1 MPFSRWLNAFR
12 PNYKEATSLPI
23 KVAFSESTY
32 EPLPYGLIVLAEGPD
47 PALDIVAVH
56 GLNGHHEK
64 TWTTNNVNWLR
75 DLLPSDIPNA
85 RILSWGYDANTHSTS
100 QISGQ
105 YLYDHA
111 RTLVSDL
118 CLKRRL
124 TKTRTRPI
132 IFVAHSLGGIVV
144 KSALIHSEAARRGAL
159 EEHRS
164 IKLSTYGILFMG
176 TPHQGGSGVHLGE
189 LMLKVASIFVTA
201 DDKILKHIERDS
213 EWLQQQLGQYAP
225 ISNDFVTKFAY
236 EMFPT
241 RIALGTAIMVVP
253 QASAVVPGAT
263 NAEPVAIPADHLN
276 MVKFASRQNRG
287 YEKVSGHLQLLA
299 EEAPE
304 AIGAR
309 WEEQDRI
316 RKAQANV
323 KEDFTVPFS
332 LSGIPE
338 TENFVGRKE
347 ELAKIKEA
355 FQGDGS
361 QRTVVLLHGL
371 GGIGKTQLAVTFVKE
386 HRDTYSA
393 IFWLNGKNEDT
404 LKQSFAVMANRLYKE
419 YPSSALLRTAAEAK
433 DVDQIVVTIRQ
444 WLSAKENHRWMLVF
458 DNIDN
463 PKLPGNEDPQA
474 YDVRLYFPEAYQG
487 SILITTRSSRLKI
500 GKVVSVRKLVDI
512 RESIAILTSTSGR
525 VNLDRDTYAIDLANQ
540 LDGLPLALTT
550 AGAYLSQVSTS
561 LEDYLRHYRTSWLK
575 LQQTTPD
582 LLSYED
588 RALYTTW
595 NLSFKHIQSQNES
608 AGNLLRLWAYFDNQ
622 DVWFQLLAAGSEGT
636 PVWFATIVYDELSFN
651 EAIRLLC
658 DHALIESL
666 EMSGGEISM
675 AILALICVGL
685 AVPTK
690 DVPEYWV
697 EERRLLPHADKC
709 FESVSNTINLEFQ
722 NNRNALNAVQN
733 LGVLY
738 ADQGKMAEAEAMYR
752 RALEGKEKAWGPEHT
767 STLDMVNNLGI
778 LYKDQGKMAEAEAM
792 FRRALEGKEKAWGPE
807 HTSTLD
813 TVNNLGTLYADQGK
827 MAEAEAMYRRALEGK
842 EKAWGPEH
850 TSTLD
855 MVNNLGLLYKDQ
867 GKMAEA
873 EAMFRRALEGKEK
886 AWGLEHTSTLD
897 TVHNLGSLYADQ
909 GKMAEAEAIYRRAL
923 EGKEKAWGPE
933 HTSTLNTVNN
943 LGSLYVDQGKMAEA
957 EAMYRRAL
965 EGYEK
970 AWGPEH
976 TSTLVTVSN
985 LGIIYKDQG
994 KMAEAEAMY
1003 RRALE
1008 GKEKAVGPE
1017 HTSTLDTVNNLGIL
1031 YKDQGKMAEA
1041 EAMYRR
1047 ALEGKEKAWGP
1058 EHTSTLETVNNLGI
1072 LYADQGKMAEA
1083 EAMYRRALEGKE
1095 KALGPE
1101 HTSTLDT
1108 VNNLGVLYRDQGKMA
1123 EAEAM
1128 YRRALEGEEKAWG
1141 PEHTSTLDTVNNLG
1155 ILYADQGKMAEAE
1168 AMYRRALEGKEKAV
1182 GPEHTSTLNTVN
1194 NLGVL
1199 YKDQGKMAEAEAMY
1213 RRALE
1218 GKEKAWGPEHTSTL
1232 DTVNNLG
1239 TLYADQG
1246 KMAEAEAM
1254 YRRAL
1259 EGYEKAWGPEH
1270 MSMLDTVNNLGVLY
1284 KDQGKMAEA
1293 EAMYRRALEGYEK
1306 AWGPEHTSTLDTVNN
1321 LGILYADQGK
1331 MAEAE
1336 AMYRRALEGYE
1347 KAWGPEHMSMLDTVY
1362 NLGVLYKDQGKMAE
1376 AEAMY
1381 RRALEG
1387 YEKAWGPE
1395 HTSTLDTANNLGNL
1409 YKNQGKMAEAEA
1421 MYRRALE
1428 GKEKAWGPEHTSTL
1442 DTVNNLGTLYKDQGK
1457 MAEAEAMYRRALE
1470 GYEKAWEKSRQD
1482 GQSGSHVSTGV
1493 GRV

>member
-1 MPFSRWLNAFR
+1 MPSSRWLNTFR
-12 PNYKEATSLPI
+12 PKYKEATSLPTE
-23 KVAFSESTY
+23 VAFSESTY
-32 EPLPYGLIVLAEGPD
+32 EPLPYGLIVLAEGLD
-47 PALDIVAVH
+47 PTLDIVAVH

-105 YLYDHA
+105 YLYNHA
-111 RTLVSDL
+111 TTLVSDL
-118 CLKRRL
+118 CLKRSL

-201 DDKILKHIERDS
+201 DDKILKHLERDS

-225 ISNDFVTKFAY
+225 ISNEFVTKFAY

-241 RIALGTAIMVVP
+241 RIALGKAIMVVP

-276 MVKFASRQNRG
+276 MVKFASRQNGG

-316 RKAQANV
+316 RKAQASV

-338 TENFVGRKE
+338 TQNFVGRKE
-347 ELAKIKEA
+347 ELAEIKEA

-361 QRTVVLLHGL
+361 QRRVVLLHGL

-386 HRDTYSA
+386 HRDAYSA

-404 LKQSFAVMANRLYKE
+404 LKQSFAVMAKRLYKE
-419 YPSSALLRTAAEAK
+419 HPSSPLLRMAAEAK
-433 DVDQIVVTIRQ
+433 YVDQIGVIIRQ
-444 WLSAKENHRWMLVF
+444 WLSAKANHRWMLVF

-474 YDVRLYFPEAYQG
+474 YDVRLYFPEAHQG

-500 GKVVSVRKLVDI
+500 GKFVSVRKLVDI

-525 VNLDRDTYAIDLANQ
+525 VNLDRDTYAIDLVNQ

-561 LEDYLRHYRTSWLK
+561 LEDYLRHYRSSWLK
-575 LQQTTPD
+575 LQQKSPD

-608 AGNLLRLWAYFDNQ
+608 AGNLIRLWAYFDNQ
-622 DVWFQLLAAGSEGT
+622 DVWFQLLAAGSEGS
-636 PVWFATIVYDELSFN
+636 PAWFATIVYDELSFD

-666 EMSGGEISM
+666 EMSGGYGMHNCVHAWAVHVLNAERETSM

-685 AVPTK
+685 AVPTN

-697 EERRLLPHADKC
+697 KERRLLPHADKC
-709 FESVSNTINLEFQ
+709 RESVINTINLGLQ
-722 NNRNALNAVQN
+722 NNRNALNAVHK
-733 LGVLY
+733 LGNLY
-738 ADQGKMAEAEAMYR
+738 A
-752 RALEGKEKAWGPEHT
+752 
-767 STLDMVNNLGI
+767 
-778 LYKDQGKMAEAEAM
+778 
-792 FRRALEGKEKAWGPE
+792 
-807 HTSTLD
+807 
-813 TVNNLGTLYADQGK
+813 
-827 MAEAEAMYRRALEGK
+827 
-842 EKAWGPEH
+842 
-850 TSTLD
+850 
-855 MVNNLGLLYKDQ
+855 
-867 GKMAEA
+867 
-873 EAMFRRALEGKEK
+873 
-886 AWGLEHTSTLD
+886 
-897 TVHNLGSLYADQ
+897 
-909 GKMAEAEAIYRRAL
+909 
-923 EGKEKAWGPE
+923 
-933 HTSTLNTVNN
+933 
-943 LGSLYVDQGKMAEA
+943 DQGKMAEA

-976 TSTLVTVSN
+976 TSTLDTVNN
-985 LGIIYKDQG
+985 LGNLYANQG
-994 KMAEAEAMY
+994 KLAEAEAMY

-1008 GKEKAVGPE
+1008 GKE
-1017 HTSTLDTVNNLGIL
+1017 
-1031 YKDQGKMAEA
+1031 M
-1041 EAMYRR
+1041 
-1047 ALEGKEKAWGP
+1047 AWGP
-1058 EHTSTLETVNNLGI
+1058 EHTST
-1072 LYADQGKMAEA
+1072 
-1083 EAMYRRALEGKE
+1083 
-1095 KALGPE
+1095 
-1101 HTSTLDT
+1101 
-1108 VNNLGVLYRDQGKMA
+1108 
-1123 EAEAM
+1123 
-1128 YRRALEGEEKAWG
+1128 
-1141 PEHTSTLDTVNNLG
+1141 
-1155 ILYADQGKMAEAE
+1155 
-1168 AMYRRALEGKEKAV
+1168 
-1182 GPEHTSTLNTVN
+1182 
-1194 NLGVL
+1194 
-1199 YKDQGKMAEAEAMY
+1199 
-1213 RRALE
+1213 
-1218 GKEKAWGPEHTSTL
+1218 
-1232 DTVNNLG
+1232 
-1239 TLYADQG
+1239 
-1246 KMAEAEAM
+1246 
-1254 YRRAL
+1254 
-1259 EGYEKAWGPEH
+1259 
-1270 MSMLDTVNNLGVLY
+1270 LDTVNNLGVLY

-1321 LGILYADQGK
+1321 LG
-1331 MAEAE
+1331 
-1336 AMYRRALEGYE
+1336 
-1347 KAWGPEHMSMLDTVY
+1347 
-1362 NLGVLYKDQGKMAE
+1362 
-1376 AEAMY
+1376 
-1381 RRALEG
+1381 
-1387 YEKAWGPE
+1387 
-1395 HTSTLDTANNLGNL
+1395 NL

-1442 DTVNNLGTLYKDQGK
+1442 DTVNNLGLLYKDQGKMAEAEAMYRRALEGYEKSWGPEHTSTLDTVNNLGVLYQNQGKMAEAEAMYRRALEGKEKAWGPEHTSTLDTVNNLGNLYKDQGK

-1470 GYEKAWEKSRQD
+1470 GYEKAWGPEHTSTLDTVNNLGLLYKDQGKMAEAEAMYRQALEGKEKAWGPEHTSTLDTVNNLGVLYKDQGKMAEAEAMYRRALEGKEKAWGPEHTSTLAPVNNLGVLYQNQGKMAEAEAMYRRALEGKEKAWGPEHTSTLDTVNNLGVLYKDQGKMAEAEAMYRRALEGYEKAWGPEHTSTLATVNNLGLLYQNQGKMAEAEAMYRRALEGKEKAWGPEHTSTLATVNNLGLLYQNQGKMAEAEAMYRRALEGKEKAWGPEHTSTLATVNNLGLLYQNQGKMAEAEAMFRRVRNEKS
-1482 GQSGSHVSTGV
+1482 
-1493 GRV
+1493 